1 MKTKKSTLKFENG
14 LKESLKRVVE
24 FKELKFNHRLAEQ
37 LLRLQRDLAI
47 TLSST
52 SDLSEALELI
62 LNAICQIEGFDCGG
76 VYIAEAK
83 SGDFNLAYHVG
94 LSSRFVELA
103 AQYIADS
110 PQARMVK
117 RRKPIYG
124 KYQEISSSK
133 RDVHQIEG
141 LRAIAVIPINHED
154 QIVAVLNVGSHSYD
168 EIPAYARHVLESIA
182 AQLGGVLSRLRAEAA
197 MLDSKKDLTAL
208 FNSVNDFLFV
218 LDYDGNIL
226 HVNPAVEERLG
237 YSANEILSMNVIN
250 VHPPNRREEAMA
262 IIAAMMVGELS
273 ECPIP
278 LMTKSGELIPVETK
292 VTNGRWSGQ
301 NVLFGLCRDITAR
314 KLAEDELQKAHD
326 ELELKVDIRAE
337 ELAKAVNDLQREAV
351 VRKRTEESLRRS
363 EERFLKIADNIREV
377 FWLFDWKNQKVEY
390 VSPAYKQIWGR
401 SVEDLYANY
410 EEWAA
415 SIYPDDL
422 AYAEESF
429 ERIAQT
435 GGGETRQYR
444 IVRTDGKVRW
454 VSDRGFAI
462 TDKNGDV
469 VRIAGI
475 TEDIT
480 DQQQALDALR
490 ESEEKFRLLT
500 DQSPNMIFIN
510 HQGRFVYV
518 NRRCEEIMGYSKDEF
533 YAPDFDFMTI
543 VEPGSKDLIQSNFRS
558 HMEGKEIPPHEYA
571 LTGKD
576 GKKIDVIIT
585 AKLIIIDGKQSI
597 LGIITDITERKEKD
611 KRLERQAKNLEEVIT
626 ALKVLL
632 EQREKE
638 KTEIKETLL
647 VNIKKLVYPY
657 IEKLENIGLNQEA
670 QTFVNIIKTNI
681 NDRVSPLANNLS
693 SKYFSLTSSEIQ
705 IADLIKY
712 GKASKEIASML
723 YISPK
728 TVAFHRGNIRKK
740 LGLLN
745 KKINLRSYLQV
756 FPH

>member
-52 SDLSEALELI
+52 SDLSKALELI
-62 LNAICQIEGFDCGG
+62 LDAICQIEGFDCGG
-76 VYIAEAK
+76 VYIVEAK
-83 SGDFNLAYHVG
+83 SGDFNLACHVG

-124 KYQEISSSK
+124 KYQEISCSK
-133 RDVHQIEG
+133 HDVYQTEG

-154 QIVAVLNVGSHSYD
+154 QIVAVLNVASHSHD
-168 EIPAYARHVLESIA
+168 EIPAYARHALESIA

-197 MLDSKKDLTAL
+197 MQDSKKDLTAL
-208 FNSVNDFLFV
+208 FNSINDFLFV

-226 HVNPAVEERLG
+226 HVNRAVEERLG

-262 IIAAMMVGELS
+262 IIAAIMVGKLS

-278 LMTKSGELIPVETK
+278 IMTKSGELIPVESK
-292 VTNGRWSGQ
+292 VTHGRWRGQ
-301 NVLFGLCRDITAR
+301 NAVFGLCRDITAR

-326 ELELKVDIRAE
+326 ELEQKVDIRTE
-337 ELAKAVNDLQREAV
+337 ELAKAVNDLQREVV

-363 EERFLKIADNIREV
+363 EDRFLKIADNIREV
-377 FWLFDWKNQKVEY
+377 FWLFDWKNQKFEY
-390 VSPAYKQIWGR
+390 VSPAYEQVWGR

-410 EEWAA
+410 EVWAA

-429 ERIAQT
+429 ERIART

-444 IVRTDGKVRW
+444 IVRTDGKMRW

-462 TDKNGDV
+462 ADKNGDV

-480 DQQQALDALR
+480 DQQQALDSLR

-510 HQGRFVYV
+510 HKGRVVYV

-543 VEPGSKDLIQSNFRS
+543 VEPESKDLIQSNFRS
-558 HMEGKEIPPHEYA
+558 HMDGKEIPPHEYA
-571 LTGKD
+571 LKGKD

-611 KRLERQAKNLEEVIT
+611 KKLERQAKNLEEVIT

-657 IEKLENIGLNQEA
+657 IEKLENTGLDQET

-681 NDRVSPLANNLS
+681 NDLVSPLANNLS
-693 SKYFSLTSSEIQ
+693 SKYFSLTPSEIQ

-712 GKASKEIASML
+712 GKTSKEIASML

-728 TVAFHRGNIRKK
+728 AVAFHRGNIRKK

-745 KKINLRSYLQV
+745 KKINLRSYLQA

>member
-14 LKESLKRVVE
+14 LKESSKRVVE
-24 FKELKFNHRLAEQ
+24 FKELKFEHRLAEQ
-37 LLRLQRDLAI
+37 LLRLQRDLAMA
-47 TLSST
+47 LSST
-52 SDLSEALELI
+52 SDLSEALKLI
-62 LNAICQIEGFDCGG
+62 LDAICQIEGFDCGG
-76 VYIAEAK
+76 VYIAEEK
-83 SGDFNLAYHVG
+83 SGELNLACHVG
-94 LSSRFVELA
+94 LPPRFVELA
-103 AQYIADS
+103 AQYAADS
-110 PQARMVK
+110 PQARIVK
-117 RRKPIYG
+117 RRKPIYS
-124 KYQEISSSK
+124 KYQEISRSMH
-133 RDVHQIEG
+133 DVHQAEG
-141 LRAIAVIPINHED
+141 LRAIAVIPINHKD
-154 QIVAVLNVGSHSYD
+154 QVVAVLNVASHSHD
-168 EIPAYARHVLESIA
+168 EIPTNARHALESIA
-182 AQLGGVLSRLRAEAA
+182 AQLGGVLSRLRTEAA
-197 MLDSKKDLTAL
+197 MQDNKKDLTAL
-208 FNSVNDFLFV
+208 FNSINDFLFV
-218 LDYDGNIL
+218 LDNDGNIL
-226 HVNPAVEERLG
+226 HVNPAVEKRLG
-237 YSANEILSMNVIN
+237 YSVNELLSMNVIN

-262 IIAAMMVGELS
+262 IIAAMMVGELD

-326 ELELKVDIRAE
+326 ELEQKVNIRTE
-337 ELAKAVNDLQREAV
+337 ELAKAVDDLQQEVV

-363 EERFLKIADNIREV
+363 EERFLEIADNIREV
-377 FWLFDWKNQKVEY
+377 FWLFDWINQKIEY
-390 VSPAYKQIWGR
+390 VSPAYEQIWGR

-410 EEWAA
+410 AEWTA

-422 AYAEESF
+422 AYVEESF
-429 ERIAQT
+429 EKIVQS
-435 GGGETRQYR
+435 GGGETRLYR
-444 IVRTDGKVRW
+444 IVRSDGKMRW
-454 VSDRGFAI
+454 VSDRAFAI

-480 DQQQALDALR
+480 NQQQALDALR
-490 ESEEKFRLLT
+490 ESEEKFRTLT

-510 HQGRFVYV
+510 HKGRIVYV

-533 YAPDFDFMTI
+533 YAPDFDFMTLI
-543 VEPGSKDLIQSNFRS
+543 EPESKDLIQSNFRRPIV
-558 HMEGKEIPPHEYA
+558 GNEIPPHEYA
-571 LTGKD
+571 LLGKD
-576 GKKIDVIIT
+576 GTKIDVIIT
-585 AKLIIIDGKQSI
+585 SKLIIYDGKRSI

-611 KRLERQAKNLEEVIT
+611 RKLERQAKNLEEVNT

-657 IEKLENIGLNQEA
+657 IEKLENMSIDQDT

-681 NDRVSPLANNLS
+681 NNLISPLANNLS
-693 SKYFSLTSSEIQ
+693 SKYFSLTPSEIQ

-712 GKASKEIASML
+712 GKTSKEIASML
-723 YISPK
+723 YVSPK
-728 TVAFHRGNIRKK
+728 AVSFHRGNIRKK

-745 KKINLRSYLQV
+745 KKINLRSYLQA
-756 FPH
+756 FPY